1 MYAIPAESRRSA
13 TIARTS
19 GSSVTRAP
27 IDSARRPLESEIAP
41 HPAEVMRGA
50 ALLTLTFGT
59 VLHRLQEGD
68 QLRAEALDLHR
79 LARRTPAQRG
89 QRGGGPRAVL
99 PVVEIAEQP
108 RLVRHTGGYHLN
120 RASGPS
126 PRPSAWHIGR
136 GQPRVAAVVLPLQ
149 VGPSAEGPVDGGA
162 IGDVEDHP
170 RQHQVVA
177 LGGHEMR
184 QRREG

>member
-19 GSSVTRAP
+19 SSSVTRAP
-27 IDSARRPLESEIAP
+27 IDSARRPPESEIAP

-89 QRGGGPRAVL
+89 QRGVGPRAVM
-99 PVVEIAEQP
+99 PFVEIAEQP
-108 RLVRHTGGYHLN
+108 GLDRGRYRRWWDRLVVPASSRLPEGLVRGRAGPGPTPPQRLDERCTGPGARPGSRHEYHA
-120 RASGPS
+120 RRTPDA
-126 PRPSAWHIGR
+126 
-136 GQPRVAAVVLPLQ
+136 QPLRMPLT
-149 VGPSAEGPVDGGA
+149 
-162 IGDVEDHP
+162 
-170 RQHQVVA
+170 
-177 LGGHEMR
+177 
-184 QRREG
+184 